1 MAPKDEKTLYGTL
14 DALGD
19 DTGIIGEDAFSLEEI
34 LSEYGGGLG
43 NQLTQ
48 DAEPQEIPVKTEE
61 KPVRGRKRPPVP
73 AAPEKPKEEPVPSPR
88 PISLE
93 EMVGNTVSEVMEERE
108 ELKLKEPRRGLF
120 SRKKPQETEKLYA
133 TLHEEPEE
141 AEEEY
146 EEPEPVGPEKTP
158 WEASEEFRARYH
170 RARGSLGAAF
180 VVALLPTVLLILARQ
195 GIILPYVWTEDPKHQ
210 SMILLAFLAVTALL
224 CRSVYVRA
232 VRCLMRR
239 RVTADVLISLSS
251 ILTALDCLV
260 HISSENRV
268 DAMPYAAVSA
278 LALVF
283 ALWGE
288 SRESRGWHDTF
299 RTAAMDDT
307 PPYLVAES
315 EKGACKQK
323 GTLEGFYTTAMR
335 SDASTLLQTVL
346 LPVVFM
352 ASLVFAG
359 LTTLGRG
366 QGGNFLLHW
375 SAILTAGG
383 TFALP
388 LCWALPFGKLARH
401 LQKTGCAV
409 AGWSGAERISRKHC
423 MVLTDTDLF
432 PPGTVK
438 ILSVKTLGEEN
449 RKVASYAATVARAA
463 GSGLERVFDEHLRR
477 EDGAYEKADEFS
489 FFEEGGWSA
498 TIRGESVLMGTESF
512 MRKMGVRLPMN
523 HNLKTGIFLAFDGQL
538 AAIFVVKYEP
548 AENVDFALH
557 MMRRNH
563 ITPIL
568 ASRDPNIVPALL
580 KRKFH
585 KNVRVEYPAL
595 LARVAY
601 SETEKSRGLPRAVLL
616 REGLLPYAEA
626 VTGSRRMCQAVRR
639 AVMLSLVGSVV
650 GTLLAAYLVS
660 LGSYTLLSPLAL
672 EAFLLLWTLPVLL
685 LADWTGRY

>member
-43 NQLTQ
+43 NRLTKE
-48 DAEPQEIPVKTEE
+48 AEPQEEPVKTE
-61 KPVRGRKRPPVP
+61 KPK
-73 AAPEKPKEEPVPSPR
+73 KPKEEPIPSPR

-120 SRKKPQETEKLYA
+120 SRKKPEETERLYA
-133 TLHEEPEE
+133 TLREEPV
-141 AEEEY
+141 EEEEE

-158 WEASEEFRARYH
+158 WEAAEEFRARHH

-180 VVALLPTVLLILARQ
+180 VVALLPAVLLVLAQQ

-224 CRSVYVRA
+224 CRSVFVRA
-232 VRCLMRR
+232 VRCLMKR
-239 RVTADVLISLSS
+239 RVTADVLISLSA

-260 HISSENRV
+260 CMSAENRA
-268 DAMPYAAVSA
+268 DAMPYAAVNCLA
-278 LALVF
+278 LAF

-288 SRESRGWHDTF
+288 SRESRAWHDTF

-423 MVLTDTDLF
+423 MILTDTDLF

-438 ILSVKTLGEEN
+438 ILSVKTLGEES

-477 EDGAYEKADEFS
+477 EDGAYEKADDFS

-512 MRKMGVRLPMN
+512 MRKMDVRLPMN

-585 KNVRVEYPAL
+585 KGVKVEYPAL

-616 REGLLPYAEA
+616 REGLLPYAETVA
-626 VTGSRRMCQAVRR
+626 GSRRLCQAVRR
-639 AVMLSLVGSVV
+639 AAMLSLLGSVV

-660 LGSYTLLSPLAL
+660 LGSYSLLTPLAL
-672 EAFLLLWTLPVLL
+672 EMFLLLWTLPVLL
-685 LADWTGRY
+685 LADWAGRY